1 MHRRTCSKDHGNAGT
16 NSEKAGEKGR
26 DLERPD
32 VSVLTGAV
40 PKEAASISACDPKF
54 FAKDNCTWRNCL
66 LQKTSDRRRKSKR
79 LLSVAVPKKAAS
91 ISPCDPKV
99 FAKDN
104 SSKCNIRPSDLHPS
118 QGVILHGEELSF
130 AKNFRKKPL
139 RFPPAIRSFLQKTIP
154 PRAISRLATGANR

>member
-54 FAKDNCTWRNCL
+54 FAKDNSSTCNIT
-66 LQKTSDRRRKSKR
+66 
-79 LLSVAVPKKAAS
+79 
-91 ISPCDPKV
+91 PCDGCK
-99 FAKDN
+99 
-104 SSKCNIRPSDLHPS
+104 SL
-118 QGVILHGEELSF
+118 
-130 AKNFRKKPL
+130 
-139 RFPPAIRSFLQKTIP
+139 
-154 PRAISRLATGANR
+154 AISRLKLSCCMAEIYAMQRCRSVQEDAVF